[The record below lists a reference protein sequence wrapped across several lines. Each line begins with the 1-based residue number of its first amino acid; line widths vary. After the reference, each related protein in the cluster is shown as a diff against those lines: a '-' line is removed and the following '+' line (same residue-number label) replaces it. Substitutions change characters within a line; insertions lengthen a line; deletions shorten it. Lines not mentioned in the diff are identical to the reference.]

1 MDDFL
6 RGGASASCEKPT
18 YLRGAIRKVCYCVL
32 RSNMYNRLSARQL
45 KHVAFSAVS
54 VGSKVLCNCSLLFY
68 HLKRL
73 VISIGELTDLSHAI
87 LTVPPILN
95 NAHVLFTP
103 PIRLAK
109 QRLLLG
115 LYWFVCRR
123 LRATY
128 LSAV

>member
-1 MDDFL
+1 MTFL
-6 RGGASASCEKPT
+6 EEEHPHHVRNPRT

-32 RSNMYNRLSARQL
+32 HSNMYNRLSARQL
-45 KHVAFSAVS
+45 KHVAFSGVS

-95 NAHVLFTP
+95 NAHVFSHH
-103 PIRLAK
+103 
-109 QRLLLG
+109 LLG
-115 LYWFVCRR
+115 WQNKGCSWVCIGSC
-123 LRATY
+123 AGD
-128 LSAV
+128 

>member
-1 MDDFL
+1 MTFL
-6 RGGASASCEKPT
+6 EEEHPHHVRNPRISVVLSVRYAIVCCTPT
-18 YLRGAIRKVCYCVL
+18 CTIDYLPGSY
-32 RSNMYNRLSARQL
+32 L

-95 NAHVLFTP
+95 NAHILFTP